1 MRVTVIQPDELGKTE
16 LDAWREFQRAQPDL
30 ASPFLSP
37 EFAVAVGRIR
47 SGTRVAVLEDGD
59 DVVGFFAFERRRLG
73 YGLPVAPGLNECQ
86 AVVHAP
92 GFEWDA
98 RELIR
103 GCGLVLWEYD
113 NLMDGQRPF
122 DSFALFRQ
130 PSPVMDL
137 TEGFEAYLADRRRGS
152 SRIRDLPRRRRR
164 LEREVGPVR
173 FVFDAQD
180 PQALRTLM
188 AWKSAQYR
196 RTGRADRFA
205 WPWVVELLQLMLE
218 SRAESC
224 AGRLSLLY
232 AGEELVAGHF
242 GLSSERV
249 IPTWFPAYDPRFSRY
264 SPGLLLHVGMAEAAA
279 VTGITTIDMGRG
291 AKDYKE
297 ELKSRDI
304 VVAEGRVTRPS
315 PSAAVHWLRRAPVRR
330 ARHVVIENPALLQAA
345 DRVLRGYAS
354 LRNSTGRTPVTPML
368 TDQGL

>member
-1 MRVTVIQPDELGKTE
+1 VKVTVVQPDELGKAE
-16 LDAWREFQRAQPDL
+16 LETWREFQRTQPDL
-30 ASPFLSP
+30 GSPFLSP
-37 EFAVAVGRIR
+37 EFAVAVARIR
-47 SGTRVAVLEDGD
+47 PGTRVGVLEDGD

-86 AVVHAP
+86 GVVHAP
-92 GFEWDA
+92 GLEWDA

-122 DSFALFRQ
+122 ESFARFRQ

-137 TEGFEAYLADRRRGS
+137 GGGFDAYLAGRRRSS

-180 PQALRTLM
+180 PQALETLM
-188 AWKSAQYR
+188 RWKSAQYR
-196 RTGRADRFA
+196 RTGRADRVA

-218 SRAESC
+218 SRADGC

-249 IPTWFPAYDPRFSRY
+249 IPTWFPAYDPRFARH

-279 VTGITTIDMGRG
+279 AAGITTIDMGRG

-297 ELKSRDI
+297 EHKSRDI

-315 PSAAVHWLRRAPVRR
+315 PAAAVHWLRRAPIRR
-330 ARHVVIENPALLQAA
+330 LRHEVIENPSLLRAA
-345 DRVLRGYAS
+345 DRVLRGYARV
-354 LRNSTGRTPVTPML
+354 RNSTGRTPVTPAL
-368 TDQGL
+368 TERGA

>member
-1 MRVTVIQPDELGKTE
+1 MRVTVVRPDALGKAE
-16 LDAWREFQRAQPDL
+16 LDTWREFQRVQADL

-37 EFAVAVGRIR
+37 EFTVAVARIR
-47 SGTRVAVLEDGD
+47 SGTRVGVMEDGR
-59 DVVGFFAFERRRLG
+59 DVVGFFPFERRRLG

-92 GFEWDA
+92 GLEWDA

-113 NLMDGQRPF
+113 NLLDGQRPF
-122 DSFALFRQ
+122 ESFALFRQ

-137 TEGFEAYLADRRRGS
+137 SEGFEAYLAERRRRS

-180 PQALRTLM
+180 PEALQTLM
-188 AWKSAQYR
+188 TWKSAQYR

-205 WPWVVELLQLMLE
+205 WPWVVALLQSMLE
-218 SRAESC
+218 SRAASC

-232 AGEELVAGHF
+232 AGEALVAGHF
-242 GLSSERV
+242 GLSSEGV
-249 IPTWFPAYDPRFSRY
+249 IPTWFPAYDTRFSRY

-279 VTGITTIDMGRG
+279 DAGITTIDMGRG

-315 PSAAVHWLRRAPVRR
+315 PTAAVHWLRRAPVRR
-330 ARHVVIENPALLQAA
+330 LRNEVIENPSLLRAA
-345 DRVLRGYAS
+345 DRVLRSYAR
-354 LRNSTGRTPVTPML
+354 LRNSTAGRPSRRS
-368 TDQGL
+368 